1 MGGLL
6 AGYVSVSSE
15 HRELCG
21 SLQPRLLNLLDR
33 FNVDNHLAEETVS
46 DTRSMAQLSSG
57 ECTPGIPQT
66 PAPCLLVSTLPTLHR
81 KQAGLDESPSEMPLS
96 SAYVFSLVI
105 S

>member
-1 MGGLL
+1 MGGPL

-15 HRELCG
+15 HHGVCG
-21 SLQPRLLNLLDR
+21 SLQSRLLNMLDR
-33 FNVDNHLAEETVS
+33 FNVDHRLAEETVS
-46 DTRSMAQLSSG
+46 VTRSMAQLSSG
-57 ECTPGIPQT
+57 ECTLGIPQT

-96 SAYVFSLVI
+96 SAYVFPLVI